1 MSFLGDRS
9 AGSAGSSQAAALIKK
24 QFTDLGFETVGVQ
37 EYGLPIIRQGPSRL
51 ILPDNDIDIP
61 LNPIRLNA
69 TSPISGPDKG
79 IEGPLVYVGRGELS
93 DFEGKTINRAIV
105 MMEFDSG
112 KNWVNAAS
120 LGAFG
125 LIFIDRGKSPK
136 AFFDEKM
143 ELTPLQFPC
152 FWMPDIEAR
161 HLFGA
166 FEDKAE
172 GLIAGRAQNHLPGTM
187 GRGSGRKH
195 LLLHSRHGRGHQ

>member
-1 MSFLGDRS
+1 MGRS
-9 AGSAGSSQAAALIKK
+9 APLPFRPKVRGRIPIANRLKPWP
-24 QFTDLGFETVGVQ
+24 FWETVAPRSARLLGSGRLNKKTVHRS
-37 EYGLPIIRQGPSRL
+37 GFRNGWRSGIRLAIIRQGPSRL

-69 TSPISGPDKG
+69 ISPISGPDKG

-136 AFFDEKM
+136 AFFDER
-143 ELTPLQFPC
+143 
-152 FWMPDIEAR
+152 W
-161 HLFGA
+161 
-166 FEDKAE
+166 
-172 GLIAGRAQNHLPGTM
+172 N
-187 GRGSGRKH
+187 
-195 LLLHSRHGRGHQ
+195 